1 MEDQYKAGILPLSDD
16 SVSWCWCPGH
26 QSVSRVWVR
35 TEREWQHRGAWCPRP
50 AAAAPAPD
58 CITALL
64 LHPLRLSA
72 PSCSDHFGE
81 SWCYPWCCQSTS
93 QSQHWCLYNTTLSL
107 NTRLNIFIWNNRGG
121 IKPSKSVQLPKSKEG
136 NVLVNLILPRFLSN
150 TRLSISIIDQYWMD
164 VKAVGNNLSAAYLP
178 DSAEVWCLI
187 VLCKPAAASL
197 HTNVGMMECW
207 VLAATATVITSSAK
221 HPKYF
226 HNDFHWSSLMISLAL
241 REST

>member
-1 MEDQYKAGILPLSDD
+1 MSWPPVCVPCLGEDGAGVTAPGCM
-16 SVSWCWCPGH
+16 VSSARCCCTRARLH
-26 QSVSRVWVR
+26 
-35 TEREWQHRGAWCPRP
+35 HRPP
-50 AAAAPAPD
+50 PPPSP
-58 CITALL
+58 
-64 LHPLRLSA
+64 PLRSILQWSLWWVLMLYMMLSKYI
-72 PSCSDHFGE
+72 SI
-81 SWCYPWCCQSTS
+81 STLMPL
-93 QSQHWCLYNTTLSL
+93 QYHHLIRH
-107 NTRLNIFIWNNRGG
+107 RLNIFIWNNRGG
-121 IKPSKSVQLPKSKEG
+121 IKPSKSVQLPKSKKG
-136 NVLVNLILPRFLSN
+136 SVLVNLILPTFLSN
-150 TRLSISIIDQYWMD
+150 TRLSISIIDQYCMD

>member
-1 MEDQYKAGILPLSDD
+1 MEDQYKAGILPLPDD
-16 SVSWCWCPGH
+16 SVSLWWCPGRR
-26 QSVSRVWVR
+26 SVSRVWVR

-64 LHPLRLSA
+64 LHPLRLRSILQW
-72 PSCSDHFGE
+72 SLWWVLMLYMMLSKYI
-81 SWCYPWCCQSTS
+81 SISTLMPL
-93 QSQHWCLYNTTLSL
+93 QYHPLIRH
-107 NTRLNIFIWNNRGG
+107 RLNIFIWNNRGG
-121 IKPSKSVQLPKSKEG
+121 IKPSKSVQLPKSKKG
-136 NVLVNLILPRFLSN
+136 SVLVNLILPTFLSN
-150 TRLSISIIDQYWMD
+150 TRLSISIIDQYCMD

-207 VLAATATVITSSAK
+207 VFAAMATVITSSAK

>member
-1 MEDQYKAGILPLSDD
+1 MEDQYKAGILPLSYDCVSSCLCPVSGWGRSGSD
-16 SVSWCWCPGH
+16 STGVHGVLGP
-26 QSVSRVWVR
+26 
-35 TEREWQHRGAWCPRP
+35 
-50 AAAAPAPD
+50 
-58 CITALL
+58 LL
-64 LHPLRLSA
+64 LHPRQTASQPSSSTLSA
-72 PSCSDHFGE
+72 SPLHPAVITLVMLSMMLSKYI
-81 SWCYPWCCQSTS
+81 SISTLMPL
-93 QSQHWCLYNTTLSL
+93 QYHPLIRH
-107 NTRLNIFIWNNRGG
+107 RLNIFIWNNRGR

-136 NVLVNLILPRFLSN
+136 SVLVNLILPRFLSN
-150 TRLSISIIDQYWMD
+150 TRLSISIIDQYCMD

-207 VLAATATVITSSAK
+207 VFAATATVITSSAK